1 MSRVL
6 TDAPTSSSTIS
17 EANVIAAIQS
27 LTAFSIQSASEAGA
41 GTNTTANIL
50 YATSSRTQGNYS
62 IFYAIALS
70 QLTEDLTRVAKT
82 ATDAQK
88 EKALAY
94 LIADLQEKKDPDVL
108 AKSVSFDGYSVS
120 RDGMT
125 GSMKAYCAF
134 LDGLPLA
141 DSGAIAALQD
151 SDGLIH
157 VRDHD
162 NYPDAWRMTGL
173 DQTSI
178 DPF

>member
-1 MSRVL
+1 M
-6 TDAPTSSSTIS
+6 
-17 EANVIAAIQS
+17 AIQS
-27 LTAFSIQSASEAGA
+27 FTAFSVQSSAENTAGA
-41 GTNTTANIL
+41 NLTANIL
-50 YATSSRTQGNYS
+50 YSSASRTQAAYTVLKA
-62 IFYAIALS
+62 YAID
-70 QLTEDLTRVAKT
+70 QLAIDLEKIGKT
-82 ATDAQK
+82 ATDAQS

-94 LIADLQEKKDPDVL
+94 LIAAYYEQKDPDVF

-120 RDGMT
+120 RDGMS
-125 GSMKAYCAF
+125 GYQKAYQAL
-134 LDGLPLA
+134 LDALPLA

-162 NYPDAWRMTGL
+162 NYPGAWRMTGL

>member
-1 MSRVL
+1 L
-6 TDAPTSSSTIS
+6 
-17 EANVIAAIQS
+17 AIQS
-27 LTAFSIQSASEAGA
+27 FTAFSVQSSAENTAGA
-41 GTNTTANIL
+41 NLTANIL
-50 YATSSRTQGNYS
+50 YSSASRTQAAYTVLKA
-62 IFYAIALS
+62 YAID
-70 QLTEDLTRVAKT
+70 QLAIDLEKIGKT
-82 ATDAQK
+82 ATDAQS

-94 LIADLQEKKDPDVL
+94 LIAAYYEQKDPDVF

-120 RDGMT
+120 RDGMS
-125 GSMKAYCAF
+125 GYQKAYQAL
-134 LDGLPLA
+134 LDALPLA

-162 NYPDAWRMTGL
+162 NYPGAWRMTGL

>member
-1 MSRVL
+1 MDPLVTGTL
-6 TDAPTSSSTIS
+6 S
-17 EANVIAAIQS
+17 EANIVAAIQA
-27 LTAFSIQSASEAGA
+27 LTAFSVQTAAEAGA

-50 YATSSRTQGNYS
+50 HSSASRTQGNFDL
-62 IFYAIALS
+62 FYAIALS
-70 QLTEDLTRVAKT
+70 QLTEDLTRISKT

-88 EKALAY
+88 EKAIAY

-120 RDGMT
+120 RDGAT

-151 SDGLIH
+151 DDGLIH

-162 NYPDAWRMTGL
+162 NYPEKWRMTGL
-173 DQTSI
+173 DSADI